1 MDEEHVFI
9 GVYAPNKIEVNIL
22 VQFFSFSVDV
32 MIGKFFFS
40 VSASIHVCCCS
51 IFFLNLFCFRQITK
65 QRNVK
70 VTCNKLFLDSSKQDE
85 N

>member
-9 GVYAPNKIEVNIL
+9 GVYAPNKIEVNSL
-22 VQFFSFSVDV
+22 VQFFFFFGGCNDWQV
-32 MIGKFFFS
+32 FFS

-51 IFFLNLFCFRQITK
+51 IFFSNALLFQITK
-65 QRNVK
+65 QGNVK
-70 VTCNKLFLDSSKQDE
+70 VTYNELFLDSSKQDE